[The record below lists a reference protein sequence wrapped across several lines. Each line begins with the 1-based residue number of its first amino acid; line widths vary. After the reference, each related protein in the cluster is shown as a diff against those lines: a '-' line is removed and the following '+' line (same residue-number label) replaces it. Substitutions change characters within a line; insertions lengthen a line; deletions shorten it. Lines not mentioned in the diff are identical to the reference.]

1 MLSDYECVDGS
12 VECST
17 LTPEQAAGLF
27 RYAGIKTSA
36 ETIRDGIEQGVFP
49 FAVFIGLNKRTFIIS
64 RVKCVSWLEEFT
76 GVKVPVDEILAQ
88 LAAWEEERKQRTL
101 KYKYNS

>member
-1 MLSDYECVDGS
+1 MLTDYECVEGA

-17 LTPEQAAGLF
+17 LTPEQTAGLF

-49 FAVFIGLNKRTFIIS
+49 FAVFIGKNKRSFIIS
-64 RVKCVSWLEEFT
+64 RVKLVAWLEDFT
-76 GVKVPVDEILAQ
+76 GVKVPIDEVLTEISQ
-88 LAAWEEERKQRTL
+88 
-101 KYKYNS
+101 